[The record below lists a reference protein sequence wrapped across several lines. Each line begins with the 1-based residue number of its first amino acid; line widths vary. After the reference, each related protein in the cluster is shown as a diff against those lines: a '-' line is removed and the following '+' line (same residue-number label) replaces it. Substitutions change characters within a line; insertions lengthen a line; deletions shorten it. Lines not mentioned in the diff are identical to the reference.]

1 MGADNSQSGMS
12 NEELAVLNVRLS
24 TLHEDVGGIKRALE
38 KLADAV
44 TRLALVEQALAQV
57 SSTQERAFRAIETHE
72 IRIKAVETAMPEVKK
87 ATSWVDK
94 AVLVACGALFTIAML
109 KYGLTK

>member
-38 KLADAV
+38 RLTDAV

-57 SSTQERAFRAIETHE
+57 SSTQERAFRVIEGHE
-72 IRIKAVETAMPEVKK
+72 ARIKAIETAMPELKK
-87 ATSWVDK
+87 TTTWMDK
-94 AVLVACGALFTIAML
+94 AVVAVVALVFAYSMF
-109 KYGLTK
+109 KVGLVR